1 MGFGNTEPQP
11 QTALKHMNRNFF
23 EFLRARHA
31 KGLRV
36 CVGLDSDINKIPKS
50 VNEIGWEYIEKIVDF
65 NNKIIDATKDLV
77 CAYKPNSAFYEAHGA
92 EGMRALRH
100 TIENI
105 HLIAPAVPVILD
117 AKRGDIGESNLGY
130 VKSAFD
136 FLGADAITVHPYM
149 GRESLQP
156 FLDQKNKGIFAP
168 CRTSNP
174 GAGEFQNLE
183 VRVWEPNYERAPGP
197 SATVPLYQI
206 VAENVARR
214 WNENGNCGLV
224 VGATAPEEL
233 AEVRKIIGPD
243 MTI

>member
-1 MGFGNTEPQP
+1 
-11 QTALKHMNRNFF
+11 MNRNFF

-136 FLGADAITVHPYM
+136 FLSCSKSCVQSRFLLYRTRTWIIAL
-149 GRESLQP
+149 GRR
-156 FLDQKNKGIFAP
+156 FL
-168 CRTSNP
+168 
-174 GAGEFQNLE
+174 
-183 VRVWEPNYERAPGP
+183 
-197 SATVPLYQI
+197 
-206 VAENVARR
+206 
-214 WNENGNCGLV
+214 
-224 VGATAPEEL
+224 PE
-233 AEVRKIIGPD
+233 K
-243 MTI
+243 TTTQ